1 MAAQLVN
8 FNADDQQFQSV
19 VDHLG
24 SLLFRELS
32 GKSFKDGEQMLQI
45 ATELASILREK
56 VGETEFNALLSA
68 YQIDSSKKQ
77 ASLKNCIT

>member
-8 FNADDQQFQSV
+8 FNADDRQFQSV

-24 SLLFRELS
+24 PLLFRELL
-32 GKSFKDGEQMLQI
+32 GKSTKDGEQMLQI

-56 VGETEFNALLSA
+56 VGETEFNALLST
-68 YQIDSSKKQ
+68 YQIESSKKQ
-77 ASLKNCIT
+77 VSFLDMVF